1 MNRKIRGF
9 VLDESTAVPPADVP
23 LGSIA
28 LGTAATHPDSPASAE
43 HTLAIFQSDHTGF
56 FSIPL
61 ESSTRVESLAV
72 YPLADPSH
80 QIDVAP
86 YLTVQEPTWAVPIP
100 LSPKHHSGRH
110 IGKAYPS
117 IVLPDTFDWML
128 SPRSFATMEPLRIG
142 GEGCEELVISRAVL
156 HTFRFSQIVREP
168 ADSPNILTAA
178 HTNGRPLAKPL
189 GWRRGAVLLYETT
202 WAPLGHA
209 LGEIAYSLALAPCE
223 QINLAVIEWS
233 RHDQVMRG
241 EDTSLAEQLH
251 HNLRRDRSIE
261 ETVDAV
267 LTESQ
272 KGSSVAG
279 GLGANIGVAN
289 LSLSGSYAGTSGT
302 RKVASDAV
310 QEISD
315 RIVQASTLA
324 QRFNSTVIVQASQ
337 AERDALQTR
346 VVANHNHCHALTV
359 LYYQVL
365 RHFLVTTRLADKQD
379 VILIKR
385 PVNLFQSMMMCFGTR
400 PSSSGRCSNPRCC
413 PASPRWKR
421 SSAPRSDWT
430 SADLSRS
437 HRITNSSA

>member
-1 MNRKIRGF
+1 G
-9 VLDESTAVPPADVP
+9 
-23 LGSIA
+23 
-28 LGTAATHPDSPASAE
+28 
-43 HTLAIFQSDHTGF
+43 
-56 FSIPL
+56 
-61 ESSTRVESLAV
+61 
-72 YPLADPSH
+72 
-80 QIDVAP
+80 
-86 YLTVQEPTWAVPIP
+86 
-100 LSPKHHSGRH
+100 
-110 IGKAYPS
+110 
-117 IVLPDTFDWML
+117 
-128 SPRSFATMEPLRIG
+128 
-142 GEGCEELVISRAVL
+142 
-156 HTFRFSQIVREP
+156 
-168 ADSPNILTAA
+168 
-178 HTNGRPLAKPL
+178 
-189 GWRRGAVLLYETT
+189 
-202 WAPLGHA
+202 
-209 LGEIAYSLALAPCE
+209 
-223 QINLAVIEWS
+223 
-233 RHDQVMRG
+233 G

-251 HNLRRDRSIE
+251 HSLRRDRSIE

-385 PVNLFQSMMMCFGTR
+385 PVNLFQKHDDVLRHETVIQRALLEPSLLPCFAALEKEFCAQVRLDKRGFVEEPQDHELERLRCKIRTGDHGLMLYNPGGPYLEIRLVLKSGPAVPLIVVDNLVYYANYNDLQKIPDGRVLGQRSPDIAESWVLQAHQEDILTFR
-400 PSSSGRCSNPRCC
+400 PARRIDWGEVSAIEVKFVGIAPNTQYDLVSLRLETSTQGGDHWVLFDNKTVNVTLMSGEKKTLQPPVGPFGPQQPADVLTDPELCC
-413 PASPRWKR
+413 VERLMGHLQAN
-421 SSAPRSDWT
+421 A
-430 SADLSRS
+430 LHYSRA
-437 HRITNSSA
+437 IWLAED

>member
-1 MNRKIRGF
+1 
-9 VLDESTAVPPADVP
+9 
-23 LGSIA
+23 
-28 LGTAATHPDSPASAE
+28 
-43 HTLAIFQSDHTGF
+43 
-56 FSIPL
+56 
-61 ESSTRVESLAV
+61 
-72 YPLADPSH
+72 
-80 QIDVAP
+80 
-86 YLTVQEPTWAVPIP
+86 VQEPTWALPIP
-100 LSPKHHSGRH
+100 LSPKHHPLRP

-117 IVLPDTFDWML
+117 VVLPDPSDWML

-142 GEGCEELVISRAVL
+142 SEGCEELVISRAVL

-168 ADSPNILTAA
+168 SNTPNVLSPAHNIQPVCEDRRRLPESTC
-178 HTNGRPLAKPL
+178 
-189 GWRRGAVLLYETT
+189 WRRGAVLLYETT
-202 WAPLGHA
+202 WAPMGHA

-233 RHDQVMRG
+233 RQDQLIRG
-241 EDTSLAEQLH
+241 EDTSIAEQLQ

-261 ETVDAV
+261 EAVDAV

-279 GLGANIGVAN
+279 GLGGTIGIAT
-289 LSLSGSYAGTSGT
+289 LGIAGSYAGTSGT
-302 RKVASDAV
+302 RRVASDAV

-315 RIVQASTLA
+315 RIVQTSTLA
-324 QRFNSTVIVQASQ
+324 QRFSSTVIVQASQ

-385 PVNLFQSMMMCFGTR
+385 EVEEFKTDNEALRRETVKKVLRHRTVLERALLEPSLRACFDALKDEFCAQVWLGPVLN
-400 PSSSGRCSNPRCC
+400 
-413 PASPRWKR
+413 
-421 SSAPRSDWT
+421 
-430 SADLSRS
+430 
-437 HRITNSSA
+437 